1 METNKKLKPHRVG
14 FRLNETEYQKL
25 KSDFKEFGFDRM
37 SDFARYKLLLDI
49 NTNENILVSKD
60 LKDEIKQFNYHL
72 NKLGNNINQ
81 ITKAI
86 YTNNIS
92 HQSAIDEVQKNMT
105 FLYNLAKEINNKLK

>member
-1 METNKKLKPHRVG
+1 METNKILKPHRVG
-14 FRLNETEYQKL
+14 FRLTESEYQKL

-49 NTNENILVSKD
+49 NTEDNILVTKD
-60 LKDEIKQFNYHL
+60 IKDELKQFNYHL

-81 ITKAI
+81 IAKAI

-92 HQSAIDEVQKNMT
+92 HHSAIREVQQNMA
-105 FLYNLAKEINNKLK
+105 FLYSLAKEIDEKLR